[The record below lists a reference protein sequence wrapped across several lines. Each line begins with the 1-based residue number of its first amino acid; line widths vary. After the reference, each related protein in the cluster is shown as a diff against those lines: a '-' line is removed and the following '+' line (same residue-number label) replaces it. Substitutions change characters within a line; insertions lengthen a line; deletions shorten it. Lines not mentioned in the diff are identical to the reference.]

1 MISRLANRMPAKVR
15 KEDGFSLPEL
25 ILAMGLFAILM
36 TLVITVFTTFNTK
49 FTQERSATDSAT
61 VASLGMNELTKVLRS
76 GTILTRKDADAQP
89 IFISA
94 TKDSVEFY
102 GYLAEDAFLND
113 NTLGVEPLRI
123 KFSVVNGI
131 LKEQRWGM
139 VRQTTTRNWVNGS
152 TTPILERT
160 VARKIIAP
168 TAAEVAAGGKYLFTY
183 LKADGTA
190 LSAPVASESLKLIV
204 AVQVTMKVQAD
215 ITGRADPVQIQNRV
229 GLPNLTSSR
238 LGSSG

>member
-1 MISRLANRMPAKVR
+1 MKRVRDAMPAVKQR
-15 KEDGFSLPEL
+15 EDGFSLPEL

-36 TLVITVFTTFNTK
+36 TLVVTVFTTFNNR

-61 VASLGMNELTKVLRS
+61 VASIGMNELTKVLRS
-76 GTILTRKDADAQP
+76 GTILTRKDADPQP

-94 TKDSVEFY
+94 TRDSVEFY

-113 NTLGVEPLRI
+113 NTLGVEPIRI
-123 KFSVVNGI
+123 RFSVVNGI

-139 VRQTTTRNWVNGS
+139 VRQTTTRNWINGS
-152 TTPILERT
+152 ATPIMDRV

-168 TAAEVAAGGKYLFTY
+168 TTAEVAAGGKYLFTY
-183 LKADGTA
+183 LKADGTP
-190 LSAPVASESLKLIV
+190 LTAPVAADSLKLIV

-215 ITGRADPVQIQNRV
+215 ITERADPVQIQNRV